1 MHPAILRPTGVHL
14 LSLTLHVHQGRMC
27 ASLLVPQLASTNRD
41 YISYSHDESLRISWL
56 DSENFDYCLSAT
68 LHNVA
73 F

>member
-1 MHPAILRPTGVHL
+1 
-14 LSLTLHVHQGRMC
+14 MC